1 MVVGIAHCAMAA
13 GSISLTG
20 PPLHTS
26 VALGDEGSWHWSVRQ
41 DDGLDRW
48 QVHQHLQ
55 WRIRRNDTC

>member
-26 VALGDEGSWHWSVRQ
+26 VALGDEGS
-41 DDGLDRW
+41 
-48 QVHQHLQ
+48 
-55 WRIRRNDTC
+55 